1 MAFQDVSRSLHWTGT
16 RGWYLVADLHSVPVI
31 VRLLF
36 IIRNTCYWAI
46 YMHPPSLPSWP
57 LFFTGLL
64 DSAMSGWEKRLFAE
78 WIMLSTWLLN
88 SSPEITFWLT
98 VTRDTNTSW
107 DTNTSRIFIPFAHF
121 DRSIHMLSKCFSGE
135 AQIWSFNLTSKK
147 KKKLYCGYEHC
158 QKSQEK
164 SSLMLQLS
172 TSQYLNNVHKHMQ
185 IKLYSSLPQSSNHME
200 HSLRTKMDSQ
210 RQRLCKKI
218 KIKKKINY

>member
-1 MAFQDVSRSLHWTGT
+1 MTFQDVSRSLHWTGT

-57 LFFTGLL
+57 LFFIGLL
-64 DSAMSGWEKRLFAE
+64 DSAMSGWGKRLFAE

-107 DTNTSRIFIPFAHF
+107 DINTSRIFIPFAHF
-121 DRSIHMLSKCFSGE
+121 DRSIYMLSNVFLAKHKSGH
-135 AQIWSFNLTSKK
+135 LTLQAKK
-147 KKKLYCGYEHC
+147 R
-158 QKSQEK
+158 K
-164 SSLMLQLS
+164 SSIVDMSTAKNHRKKGSSMLQLS

-200 HSLRTKMDSQ
+200 HSLRTKMDS
-210 RQRLCKKI
+210 
-218 KIKKKINY
+218 